1 MPIVCS
7 LAADAAVGDRESQWR
22 ELLSRAV
29 IRRTRAPAG
38 VRIELRALPGVRRER
53 ERLVA
58 AERDCCPFMTMSFE
72 TTDDQ
77 VLVLAIAAPA
87 PRPLRSLSGC
97 LRVSTDDSP
106 GSADCGRDGRVGG
119 VAPGD

>member
-1 MPIVCS
+1 LDSDTSSVTATDPSMPIVCS

-38 VRIELRALPGVRRER
+38 VRIELRALPGVRREL

-58 AERDCCPFMTMSFE
+58 AERDCCPFMTMSVE

-77 VLVLAIAAPA
+77 VLVLAVAAPA
-87 PRPLRSLSGC
+87 QAAAIVERLFEGKH
-97 LRVSTDDSP
+97 
-106 GSADCGRDGRVGG
+106 G
-119 VAPGD
+119 